1 MWRWVRLTHR
11 TPLWVRWAH
20 RTPHWVRLTHRTP
33 LWVRWAHRTP
43 HWVRWAHR
51 TPHWGA
57 TARTSNEVRRATLGE
72 ELVEQLAEPGGLL
85 EVHHVRGAGHAGMA
99 GVRRFAFHEVR
110 HREDVRRIQ

>member
-1 MWRWVRLTHR
+1 MWRWLRLT
-11 TPLWVRWAH
+11 
-20 RTPHWVRLTHRTP
+20 
-33 LWVRWAHRTP
+33 HRTP
-43 HWVRWAHR
+43 HWVRWTHR

-110 HREDVRRIQ
+110 HREDVRRIQVAGHDERAGPEFRDAADRAQFGS